1 MHLKTVLFLSVIAV
15 LGVIMSSYFV
25 GGVLTSQVIAP
36 FGTLRNAPVVNL
48 DEPTIINNET
58 NADVVFVDAD
68 LQLGWIPWIIRQA
81 SILIGGLSLIVFV
94 YAGISLIAYGDNEEQ
109 LGKSTRMIIYA
120 VVGIVLAAFSYSII
134 ANLLSIF
141 S

>member
-1 MHLKTVLFLSVIAV
+1 
-15 LGVIMSSYFV
+15 
-25 GGVLTSQVIAP
+25 
-36 FGTLRNAPVVNL
+36 VVNL

>member
-15 LGVIMSSYFV
+15 LGIIMSSYFV

-36 FGTLRNAPVVNL
+36 FGTLRNAPVANL

-58 NADVVFVDAD
+58 NADIVFVDAD
-68 LQLGWIPWIIRQA
+68 LQLGWIPWIIRQV